1 MLSDGFI
8 PVADRSETR
17 FAWQAILSNHASGPE
32 LWLLVPEWLRQD
44 REMVQWAIEWNPL
57 VFRFLSEE
65 FRNSP
70 YWAWQALDG
79 SGQVYKWIPD
89 ALRESQ
95 PGMAMGAVQWDWR
108 YIKWVPEALRT
119 PGVCLEALKGDWAA
133 IYWCPE
139 EFLDDPEWMRSAI
152 RIQPRLI
159 AAASERLR
167 ADRGL
172 ALFAIRQ
179 DAEALSYTA
188 FDRDPEMILTA
199 LSIASSAFYAI
210 PPDLRA
216 EYEPDR
222 DRASIRLGLLRNGK

>member
-8 PVADRSETR
+8 PVADTNETR

-32 LWLLVPEWLRQD
+32 LWLLVPEWLRED
-44 REMVQWAIEWNPL
+44 PEMVQWAIRWNPL

-65 FRNSP
+65 FRNSS
-70 YWAWQALDG
+70 YWARQALDG

-95 PGMAMGAVQWDWR
+95 PGMAMRAVQWDWR

-119 PGVCLEALKGDWAA
+119 PGVCLEALKGDWSA

-139 EFLDDPEWMRSAI
+139 AFLDDPQWMRSAI

-167 ADRGL
+167 ADREL

-199 LSIASSAFYAI
+199 LSIASSAWFSI
-210 PPDLRA
+210 PKDLQPL
-216 EYEPDR
+216 YER
-222 DRASIRLGLLRNGK
+222 DSHVASLLLGRLRNGK